1 MQKRL
6 AAEGVWCEPAS
17 AAGAAGLFK
26 EVKEGRMDV
35 RGQTVVCVVTGHG
48 LKDPDVIMSR
58 LAAPKVIP
66 AELEALEKLV

>member
-1 MQKRL
+1 
-6 AAEGVWCEPAS
+6 
-17 AAGAAGLFK
+17 
-26 EVKEGRMDV
+26 
-35 RGQTVVCVVTGHG
+35 VCVVTGHG